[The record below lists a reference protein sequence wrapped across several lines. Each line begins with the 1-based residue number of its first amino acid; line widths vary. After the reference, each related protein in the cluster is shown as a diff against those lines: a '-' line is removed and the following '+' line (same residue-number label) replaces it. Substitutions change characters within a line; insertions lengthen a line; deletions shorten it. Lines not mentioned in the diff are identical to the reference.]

1 MARCIA
7 KCKSTGEQCKKNA
20 VTGYSVCSV
29 HGAGTHKRVAN
40 GTRKRPGHPIVTG
53 TASKYFK
60 DEVLQKIEDF
70 KNDPDLEKLDFELAY
85 LKSLLPRIEDT
96 DEENLPV
103 GDKIA
108 MLEKILSSIFKN
120 MEMREKIIESR
131 RYSIG
136 VEKLKLLIKF
146 MFASVKKHV
155 DDPEVL
161 RKIGVELRDLASK
174 TDNSEDVDNLL
185 E

>member
-1 MARCIA
+1 MPQCKA

-20 VTGYSVCSV
+20 VTGYKVCSV
-29 HGAGTHKRVAN
+29 HGAGTLKRVAD
-40 GTRKRPGHPIVTG
+40 GTRNRPGHPIVTG
-53 TASKYFK
+53 VASKYFK
-60 DEVLQKIEDF
+60 QEVLQKIEDF
-70 KNDPDLEKLDFELAY
+70 KNDPDLEKLDFEMGY
-85 LKSLLPRIEDT
+85 LKSLLPRIENT
-96 DEENLPV
+96 EDEDLPV
-103 GDKIA
+103 ADKIV

-136 VEKLKLLIKF
+136 VEKLKLLIKY

-155 DDPEVL
+155 DDPETL
-161 RKIGVELRDLASK
+161 RKIGIELRDLANK
-174 TDNSEDVDNLL
+174 TDNTEEINNLL